1 MRDSNLS
8 VRSYYPGIDLKG
20 YVKQLEREIND
31 QILGV
36 KGWLDCVLCIGIA
49 ALVFW
54 PFVILKLK

>member
-1 MRDSNLS
+1 M
-8 VRSYYPGIDLKG
+8 
-20 YVKQLEREIND
+20 KQLEREIND

-54 PFVILKLK
+54 PFVILKLKSIVIDY